1 MTCLPHLCNKELFNP
16 LRVLQHT
23 ELQSQ
28 SGMPVLQ
35 GIQTGP
41 KAKKS
46 KVYQNKQVLVSS
58 QSWYDPATSSS
69 MSRRPWSVTRM
80 RARPRFIY
88 TQQDEP
94 LQERQKYVWYPLT
107 MYESITSISIYLALS
122 LQHNI
127 GQYGP
132 SARASLHFEQPIN
145 CCVLGQQKQ
154 SQRPLHLAENLP
166 EQCVYAALGCWWF
179 RSQSLLPIELTT
191 LRVSKR
197 LSFVKLWTAS
207 N

>member
-46 KVYQNKQVLVSS
+46 KVHQNKQVLVSS

-107 MYESITSISIYLALS
+107 MYES
-122 LQHNI
+122 
-127 GQYGP
+127 
-132 SARASLHFEQPIN
+132 SARAIN

-154 SQRPLHLAENLP
+154 SQRPFTLQKTYKSSVFKLFMQLLGDGFVHGAYQLNLQLFESP
-166 EQCVYAALGCWWF
+166 RDFHSSCK
-179 RSQSLLPIELTT
+179 LLQTN
-191 LRVSKR
+191 RKCR
-197 LSFVKLWTAS
+197 W
-207 N
+207 